1 MTYHETKKYLKTLSD
16 KKKIL
21 ASYQSQLIQR
31 KQEIDGL
38 RSVKEIKVAGG
49 QNIPAAETY
58 VENIN
63 FLEEQI
69 AKLQKE
75 IFNTED
81 DFDRLAENLSPVERM
96 IVRERYICKKSWRQI
111 QSDTYY
117 GESQPYKILQK
128 AIKKLSQIL

>member
-1 MTYHETKKYLKTLSD
+1 MTYHETKKYLETLSD

-96 IVRERYICKKSWRQI
+96 IVRERYIRKRSWRQI

-128 AIKKLSQIL
+128 AIKKLSKIL

>member
-1 MTYHETKKYLKTLSD
+1 MTYHETKKYLETLSD

-81 DFDRLAENLSPVERM
+81 DFDRLAENLSPVERV
-96 IVRERYICKKSWRQI
+96 ILRERYIRKRSWRQI

-128 AIKKLSQIL
+128 AIKKLSKIL

>member
-1 MTYHETKKYLKTLSD
+1 MTYHETKKYLETLSD

-38 RSVKEIKVAGG
+38 RSAKEIKVAGG

-69 AKLQKE
+69 VKLQKE

-96 IVRERYICKKSWRQI
+96 IVRERYIRKRSWRQI

-128 AIKKLSQIL
+128 AIKKLSKIL

>member
-1 MTYHETKKYLKTLSD
+1 MTYHETKKYLETLSD

-21 ASYQSQLIQR
+21 ASYQSQLTQR

-38 RSVKEIKVAGG
+38 RSVNGIKVAGG

-69 AKLQKE
+69 VKLQKE

-96 IVRERYICKKSWRQI
+96 ILRERYIRKRSWRQI

-128 AIKKLSQIL
+128 AIKKLSKIL

>member
-1 MTYHETKKYLKTLSD
+1 MTYHETKKYLETLSD

-96 IVRERYICKKSWRQI
+96 ILRERYIRKRSWRQI

-128 AIKKLSQIL
+128 AIKKLSKIL

>member
-1 MTYHETKKYLKTLSD
+1 MTYHETKKYLETLSD

-38 RSVKEIKVAGG
+38 RSVKGIKVAGG
-49 QNIPAAETY
+49 QNVPAAETY
-58 VENIN
+58 VENVN

-69 AKLQKE
+69 VKLQKE

-96 IVRERYICKKSWRQI
+96 IVRERYIRKRSWRQI

-128 AIKKLSQIL
+128 AIKKLSKIL

>member
-1 MTYHETKKYLKTLSD
+1 MTYHETKKYLETLSD
-16 KKKIL
+16 KKRIL
-21 ASYQSQLIQR
+21 ASYQSQLINR

-38 RSVKEIKVAGG
+38 RCDKGIKVTGG
-49 QNIPAAETY
+49 QNIPAAEIY
-58 VENIN
+58 VENID

-69 AKLQKE
+69 YKLQKE

-128 AIKKLSQIL
+128 AIKKLSKIL